1 MNEDQFLKVAKE
13 VALQAGKIISKYYGD
28 NHELTIKNKDSSD
41 IATQTDLES
50 EKTIVE
56 IISKNFPEHN
66 IISEEKVKIN
76 KDSKYTW
83 IIDPLDGTFNFV
95 IGLPYFAVSIGLLK
109 EGKPFLGVVY
119 EVVSDKLYLA
129 KRGKGAT
136 VNGKSIKVSS
146 RESLGNA
153 AISLGFGHRSRRLE
167 KLDKYVLALF
177 DKVGYPYGLGSTAF
191 SLSQVANGTFDG
203 VVIDAWSW
211 DFAAGVLIVEE
222 AGGRVTD
229 FEGNEPDWTKER
241 LEIAASNG
249 LIHNQILEVLKKT

>member
-13 VALQAGKIISKYYGD
+13 AVLQAGKIISKYYGD
-28 NHELTIKNKDSSD
+28 SHQLTIKNQDSSD

-50 EKTIVE
+50 EKIIVE
-56 IISKNFPEHN
+56 ILSKNFSEHN

-109 EGKPFLGVVY
+109 EGKPLLGVIY
-119 EVVSDKLYLA
+119 EVLPNNLYLGQ
-129 KRGKGAT
+129 KGKGAT
-136 VNGKSIKVSS
+136 LNGKSIKVTS

-167 KLDKYVLALF
+167 KLDRYVLALF
-177 DKVGYPYGLGSTAF
+177 DKVGYPYGLGSTAL

-203 VVIDAWSW
+203 VVTDAWAW
-211 DFAAGVLIVEE
+211 DFAAGILIVEE
-222 AGGRVTD
+222 AGGRVTN
-229 FEGNEPDWTKER
+229 FEGGEIDWSKER
-241 LEIAASNG
+241 LSVVASNG
-249 LIHNQILEVLKKT
+249 LIHDQILEVLKS